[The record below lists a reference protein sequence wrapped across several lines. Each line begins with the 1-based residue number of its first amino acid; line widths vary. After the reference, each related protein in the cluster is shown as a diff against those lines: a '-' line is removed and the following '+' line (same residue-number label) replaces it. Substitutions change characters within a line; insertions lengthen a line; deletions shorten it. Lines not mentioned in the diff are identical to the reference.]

1 MGTASADKTARIW
14 GVDSGRCLTFYT
26 GHTGSVN
33 GISFHPTQD
42 LVLTASGDGSAHIW
56 KASPI
61 LPEGLMSGDNYV
73 LKYQFIKLNEVE
85 FWYTTGKFHVFM
97 YFRWRNW
104 DTIK

>member
-61 LPEGLMSGDNYV
+61 LPEGLISGDHKNLGTCV
-73 LKYQFIKLNEVE
+73 IGERGHLKDPVNIAI
-85 FWYTTGKFHVFM
+85 T
-97 YFRWRNW
+97 
-104 DTIK
+104 